1 MVQGDIVK
9 RTWSKNSQISEHN
22 DILDIWDTGSNIY
35 ERWPNG
41 DEFYWK
47 VVSRE
52 ETQTGFIEILEQEP
66 MWKTP
71 AQVLRREQMPLI
83 KHSASQFQLG
93 AWSVEQVVEKTS
105 SNEVEHMKGGHKAHT
120 HNAQAH
126 RQGGRKVHNYKKNTS
141 LQRPQVQQVKS
152 QVQQVKAQL
161 PTSYK
166 EYKTSAYNIITYYL
180 FIST

>member
-22 DILDIWDTGSNIY
+22 DILDIWDTGSHIF

-93 AWSVEQVVEKTS
+93 AWSVEQVVEKAC
-105 SNEVEHMKGGHKAHT
+105 SNEEVHMKGGHKAHT

-126 RQGGRKVHNYKKNTS
+126 NAQAHRQGVRKVHNYKKNTS
-141 LQRPQVQQVKS
+141 LQRPQVQQVKA
-152 QVQQVKAQL
+152 QVQPVKAQL
-161 PTSYK
+161 PTS
-166 EYKTSAYNIITYYL
+166 
-180 FIST
+180 